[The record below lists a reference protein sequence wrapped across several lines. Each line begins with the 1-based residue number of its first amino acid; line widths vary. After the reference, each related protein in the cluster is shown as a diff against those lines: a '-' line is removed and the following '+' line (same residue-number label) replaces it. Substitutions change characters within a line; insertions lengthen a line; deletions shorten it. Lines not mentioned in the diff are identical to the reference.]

1 MDDSEKINM
10 KINIGGQT
18 VWLTVP
24 FGKQNMVRDVEA
36 EIGRLYASWRKIF
49 PTKDNHELLAMI
61 AYQYA
66 SHYKELSLKYE
77 DAMRLA
83 RDCEAGLDDINF

>member
-10 KINIGGQT
+10 KINIGGQP

-24 FGKQNMVRDVEA
+24 FGKQDMVRDVEA
-36 EIGRLYASWRKIF
+36 EIGRLYASWRKTF
-49 PTKDNHELLAMI
+49 PSRDNHELLAMI

-77 DAMRLA
+77 DAARLA
-83 RDCEAGLDDINF
+83 RECEEGLDAIGF